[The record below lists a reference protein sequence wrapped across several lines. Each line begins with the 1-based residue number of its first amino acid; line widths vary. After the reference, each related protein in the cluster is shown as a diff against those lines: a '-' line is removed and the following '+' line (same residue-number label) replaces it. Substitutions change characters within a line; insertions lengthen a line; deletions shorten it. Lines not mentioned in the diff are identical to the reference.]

1 VKLIRKIIKIDEE
14 KCNGCGLCVPA
25 CLEGALQIING
36 KAMLISEIYCDGL
49 GACIGECP
57 QGAVTIE
64 ERMAEEFNEEMVKNH
79 LKEKELQA
87 QVHASTQRMSTEIGP
102 SVSLASELTQWPI
115 QLKLIPPK
123 APYFQDVNLIIVA
136 DCVPFAYAN
145 FHQDFLKGKSIV
157 IGCPK
162 LDDAQFY
169 EKKLTELFL
178 QSKIRSV
185 TIINME
191 VPCCHGLYHITKNAI
206 QRSGKDI
213 PMKQIIISIKGER
226 KQ

>member
-1 VKLIRKIIKIDEE
+1 MREIIKIDEE

-36 KAMLISEIYCDGL
+36 KARLIREIYCDGL

-57 QGAVTIE
+57 QGAINIE
-64 ERMAEEFNEEMVKNH
+64 ERMAEKFDEEMVKKH

-87 QVHASTQRMSTEIGP
+87 QVHAPTQRMSTEISP
-102 SVSLASELTQWPI
+102 LVNLTSELTQWPI

-123 APYFQDVNLIIVA
+123 APYFQDVNLVIVA

-185 TIINME
+185 TIVNME

-206 QRSGKDI
+206 QRSGKDM